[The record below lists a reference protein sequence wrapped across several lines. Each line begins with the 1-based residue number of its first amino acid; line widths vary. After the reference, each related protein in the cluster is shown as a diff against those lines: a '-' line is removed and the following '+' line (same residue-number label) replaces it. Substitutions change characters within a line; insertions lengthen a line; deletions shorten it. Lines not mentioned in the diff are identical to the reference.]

1 MDNIFDFAE
10 EIIQITSLVLWY
22 WIKLLTL
29 AVECRYIVGWFLNLN
44 PYFEPFQTLWTWTN
58 PVFTFGRS
66 LYPKFFGLDLTPIIN
81 YRLLQMVEKEFD
93 KLAHGIDEY
102 NAYKFGITE
111 SSRLDNLPT
120 APSSNSYELDIL
132 SHSLDLLHNI

>member
-81 YRLLQMVEKEFD
+81 YRLLQIVEKEFD

-102 NAYKFGITE
+102 NAYTFGTTE

>member
-1 MDNIFDFAE
+1 MSNEFGYLDIILLAMIAGFIILRLRNI
-10 EIIQITSLVLWY
+10 L
-22 WIKLLTL
+22 
-29 AVECRYIVGWFLNLN
+29 
-44 PYFEPFQTLWTWTN
+44 
-58 PVFTFGRS
+58 GRRTGHQNKVYDS
-66 LYPKFFGLDLTPIIN
+66 FS
-81 YRLLQMVEKEFD
+81 EKEFD

>member
-81 YRLLQMVEKEFD
+81 YRLLQIVETVIEK
-93 KLAHGIDEY
+93 G
-102 NAYKFGITE
+102 
-111 SSRLDNLPT
+111 
-120 APSSNSYELDIL
+120 APA
-132 SHSLDLLHNI
+132 

>member
-1 MDNIFDFAE
+1 MRFKLVSKGSE
-10 EIIQITSLVLWY
+10 EPIDTIDASQIG
-22 WIKLLTL
+22 I
-29 AVECRYIVGWFLNLN
+29 VEAK
-44 PYFEPFQTLWTWTN
+44 
-58 PVFTFGRS
+58 
-66 LYPKFFGLDLTPIIN
+66 KFFMGVKRVD
-81 YRLLQMVEKEFD
+81 EKEFD

>member
-1 MDNIFDFAE
+1 MCIRD
-10 EIIQITSLVLWY
+10 S
-22 WIKLLTL
+22 
-29 AVECRYIVGWFLNLN
+29 

-81 YRLLQMVEKEFD
+81 YRLLQIVEKEFD

-132 SHSLDLLHNI
+132 SQSLDLLHNI

>member
-22 WIKLLTL
+22 W
-29 AVECRYIVGWFLNLN
+29 LNLN

-81 YRLLQMVEKEFD
+81 YRLLQIVEKEFD